1 VNDPR
6 PWWASELDAE
16 AVGSTVDPLEAHRA
30 ARRGGPPPR
39 DDTSWWDLD
48 GLREPAPDA
57 ASSGA
62 TTGTAG
68 TDDATGTAGT
78 DDATG
83 IGGAAG
89 AGHGPDVCGACPI
102 CLALRSLGE
111 SRPQLLEHLTE
122 AARHLA
128 AAVRSVVEEPPRGRG
143 DDARRGGG
151 ADPFERIDLD

>member
-6 PWWASELDAE
+6 PWWASDLDAE
-16 AVGSTVDPLEAHRA
+16 AVASTVDPLEAHRA

-39 DDTSWWDLD
+39 DDASWWDLD

-57 ASSGA
+57 SSEDGDH
-62 TTGTAG
+62 TTGTG
-68 TDDATGTAGT
+68 DA
-78 DDATG
+78 
-83 IGGAAG
+83 AAA
-89 AGHGPDVCGACPI
+89 AGHGPDVCGVCPI

-122 AARHLA
+122 AVRHLA

-143 DDARRGGG
+143 DDAGRGRG